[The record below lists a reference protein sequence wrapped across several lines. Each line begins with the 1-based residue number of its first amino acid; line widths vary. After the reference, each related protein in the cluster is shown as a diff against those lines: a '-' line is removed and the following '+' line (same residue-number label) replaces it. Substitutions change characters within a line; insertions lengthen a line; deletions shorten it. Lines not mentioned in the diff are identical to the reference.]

1 MIPALKEPV
10 MTPLRR
16 QMIDAMARRG
26 FALRTQE
33 SYVDAIAHM
42 SMFYRRD
49 PATYTH
55 AEVEAYLLH
64 LIQDRKLSYSTVNQA
79 ACASRFL
86 YETVLGHERARF
98 PIACAKAPQT
108 QPHLLARAEIA
119 ALFAA
124 CRHPLQRTLLQTIY
138 AAGLRVSEACV
149 LRVADID
156 SQPDRMSVRVE
167 QGKGAKDRYT
177 LLAPTLCEHLQ
188 QYMRSYHARQWL
200 FPGRERG
207 SPLSIASAQRAYE
220 GARARAHIT
229 KPGGIH
235 TLRHCFAT
243 HLLEG
248 GVDLHTIQRL
258 LGHAHIGTTSRYL
271 HLTSPQFAAPKG
283 VDPLDLLAGLP
294 RVAV

>member
-1 MIPALKEPV
+1 

-16 QMIDAMARRG
+16 RMIDAMIQRG
-26 FALRTQE
+26 FAQRTQE
-33 SYVDAIAHM
+33 SYVEAIVRM
-42 SMFYRRD
+42 SRHYGRD
-49 PATYTH
+49 PASYT
-55 AEVEAYLLH
+55 AADVEAYLLY
-64 LIQDRKLSYSTVNQA
+64 LIKERKLSYSTVNQA

-86 YETVLGHERARF
+86 FLTVLGYECARF
-98 PIACAKAPQT
+98 PIPCAKAPQT

-124 CRHPLQRTLLQTIY
+124 CVHPLHRTLLQTIY
-138 AAGLRVSEACV
+138 AAGLRVSEACA
-149 LRVADID
+149 LRVTDID

-177 LLAPTLCEHLQ
+177 LLAPTLYAHLREHA
-188 QYMRSYHARQWL
+188 RSYQTRQWL
-200 FPGRERG
+200 FPRRDGHR
-207 SPLSIASAQRAYE
+207 PLTIESAQRAYQ
-220 GARARAHIT
+220 GARARAGIT

-248 GVDLHTIQRL
+248 GVDLYTIQRL
-258 LGHAHIGTTSRYL
+258 LGHGHIGTTSRYL

-294 RVAV
+294 GAHA

>member
-1 MIPALKEPV
+1 

-16 QMIDAMARRG
+16 RMIDAMIQRG
-26 FALRTQE
+26 FAQRTQE
-33 SYVDAIAHM
+33 SYVEAIVRM
-42 SMFYRRD
+42 SRHYGRD
-49 PATYTH
+49 PATYTA
-55 AEVEAYLLH
+55 AEVEAYLLY
-64 LIQDRKLSYSTVNQA
+64 LIKERKLSYSTVNQA

-86 YETVLGHERARF
+86 FLTVLGYECIRF
-98 PIACAKAPQT
+98 PIPCAKAPQT

-124 CRHPLQRTLLQTIY
+124 CVHPLHRTLLQTIY
-138 AAGLRVSEACV
+138 AAGLRVSEACA
-149 LRVADID
+149 LRVTDID

-177 LLAPTLCEHLQ
+177 LLAPTLYVHLREHA
-188 QYMRSYHARQWL
+188 RSYQTRQWL
-200 FPGRERG
+200 FPRRDGHR
-207 SPLSIASAQRAYE
+207 PLTIESAQRAYQ
-220 GARARAHIT
+220 GARARAGIT

-248 GVDLHTIQRL
+248 GVDLYTIQRL
-258 LGHAHIGTTSRYL
+258 LGHGHIGTTSRYL

-294 RVAV
+294 GAHA

>member
-1 MIPALKEPV
+1 

-16 QMIDAMARRG
+16 RMIDAMVQRG

-33 SYVDAIAHM
+33 SYVDAIVRM
-42 SMFYRRD
+42 SRFYGRD
-49 PATYTH
+49 PSTYTV
-55 AEVEAYLLH
+55 ADVEAYLLY
-64 LIQDRKLSYSTVNQA
+64 LIKERKLSYSTVNQA

-86 YETVLGHERARF
+86 FETVLGHGRTRF
-98 PIACAKAPQT
+98 PIPCAKVPQT

-124 CRHPLQRTLLQTIY
+124 CIHPLHRTLLQTIY
-138 AAGLRVSEACV
+138 AAGLRVSEACA

-177 LLAPTLCEHLQ
+177 LLTPTLCEQLRQHV
-188 QYMRSYHARQWL
+188 RSYHPRQWL
-200 FPGRERG
+200 FPKRDGG
-207 SPLSIASAQRAYE
+207 SHLTIESAQRAYQ
-220 GARARAHIT
+220 GARARARIT

-248 GVDLHTIQRL
+248 GVDLYTIQRL
-258 LGHAHIGTTSRYL
+258 LGHGHIGTTSRYL
-271 HLTSPQFAAPKG
+271 HLTSAQFAAPKG

-294 RVAV
+294 GLPTPPQAQR

>member
-1 MIPALKEPV
+1 

-16 QMIDAMARRG
+16 RMIDAMVQRG

-33 SYVDAIAHM
+33 SYVDAIVRL
-42 SMFYRRD
+42 SRFYGRD
-49 PATYTH
+49 PTSYTI
-55 AEVEAYLLH
+55 ADVEAYLLY
-64 LIQDRKLSYSTVNQA
+64 LIQERKLSYSTVNQA

-86 YETVLGHERARF
+86 FETVLGHERTLF
-98 PIACAKAPQT
+98 PIPCAKVPRT

-124 CRHPLQRTLLQTIY
+124 CIHPLHRTLLQTIY
-138 AAGLRVSEACV
+138 AAGLRVSEACA

-156 SQPDRMSVRVE
+156 SQPDRMTVRVE

-177 LLAPTLCEHLQ
+177 LLTPTLCEQLRLHV
-188 QYMRSYHARQWL
+188 RSYHTRQWL
-200 FPGRERG
+200 FPKRDGDSHLTIE
-207 SPLSIASAQRAYE
+207 SAQRAYH
-220 GARARAHIT
+220 GARSRAHIT

-248 GVDLHTIQRL
+248 GVDLYTIQRL
-258 LGHAHIGTTSRYL
+258 LGHGHIGTTSRYL

-294 RVAV
+294 RVPTPPPAYR

>member
-1 MIPALKEPV
+1 

-16 QMIDAMARRG
+16 RMIDAMVQRG
-26 FALRTQE
+26 FAQRTQE
-33 SYVDAIAHM
+33 SYVEAIVRM
-42 SMFYRRD
+42 SRHYGRD
-49 PATYTH
+49 PATYTA
-55 AEVEAYLLH
+55 AEVEAYLLY
-64 LIQDRKLSYSTVNQA
+64 LIKERKLSYSTVNQA

-86 YETVLGHERARF
+86 FLTVLGYECTRF
-98 PIACAKAPQT
+98 PIPCAKAPQT

-124 CRHPLQRTLLQTIY
+124 CIHPLHRTLLQTIY
-138 AAGLRVSEACV
+138 ATGLRVSEACA

-177 LLAPTLCEHLQ
+177 LLAPTLYAHLRQ
-188 QYMRSYHARQWL
+188 HARSYQTRQWL
-200 FPGRERG
+200 FPRRDGHR
-207 SPLSIASAQRAYE
+207 PLTIESAQRAYQ
-220 GARARAHIT
+220 GARARAGIT

-248 GVDLHTIQRL
+248 GVDLYTIQRL
-258 LGHAHIGTTSRYL
+258 LGHGHIGTTSRYL

-283 VDPLDLLAGLP
+283 VDPLDLLAALP
-294 RVAV
+294 HVPA

>member
-1 MIPALKEPV
+1 
-10 MTPLRR
+10 MTPLRQR
-16 QMIDAMARRG
+16 MIDAMVQRG

-33 SYVDAIAHM
+33 SYVDAIVRM
-42 SMFYRRD
+42 SRFYGRD
-49 PATYTH
+49 PATYAV
-55 AEVEAYLLH
+55 AEVQAYLLY
-64 LIQDRKLSYSTVNQA
+64 LIQERKLSYSTVNQA

-86 YETVLGHERARF
+86 FESVLGHERARF
-98 PIACAKAPQT
+98 PIPCAKVPQT

-124 CRHPLQRTLLQTIY
+124 CRHPLYRTLLQTIY
-138 AAGLRVSEACV
+138 AAGLRVSEACA
-149 LRVADID
+149 LRVKDID

-167 QGKGAKDRYT
+167 HGKGAKDRYT
-177 LLAPTLCEHLQ
+177 LLAPT
-188 QYMRSYHARQWL
+188 
-200 FPGRERG
+200 
-207 SPLSIASAQRAYE
+207 SAQRAYQ
-220 GARARAHIT
+220 GARSGASIT

-248 GVDLHTIQRL
+248 GVDLYTIQRL

-271 HLTSPQFAAPKG
+271 HLTAPQFAAPTG

-294 RVAV
+294 RGPASSPAHP

>member
-1 MIPALKEPV
+1 

-16 QMIDAMARRG
+16 RMIDAMVQRG

-33 SYVDAIAHM
+33 SYVDAIVRM
-42 SMFYRRD
+42 SRFYGRD
-49 PATYTH
+49 PTTYRI
-55 AEVEAYLLH
+55 ADVEAYLLY
-64 LIQDRKLSYSTVNQA
+64 LIQERKLSYSTVNQA

-86 YETVLGHERARF
+86 FETVLGHERARF
-98 PIACAKAPQT
+98 PIPCAKAPRT

-124 CRHPLQRTLLQTIY
+124 CIHPLHRTLLQTIY
-138 AAGLRVSEACV
+138 AAGLRVSEACA
-149 LRVADID
+149 LRVKDID

-177 LLAPTLCEHLQ
+177 LLTPTLCEQLRQHV
-188 QYMRSYHARQWL
+188 RSYHPRQWL
-200 FPGRERG
+200 FPKRDGDSHLTIE
-207 SPLSIASAQRAYE
+207 SAQRAYH

-248 GVDLHTIQRL
+248 GVDLYTIQRL
-258 LGHAHIGTTSRYL
+258 LGHGNIGTTSRYL

-294 RVAV
+294 RVSTPSPAQR

>member
-1 MIPALKEPV
+1 

-16 QMIDAMARRG
+16 RMIDAMVQRG

-33 SYVDAIAHM
+33 SYVDAIVRM
-42 SMFYRRD
+42 SRFYGRD
-49 PATYTH
+49 PTTYTVTD
-55 AEVEAYLLH
+55 VEAYLLY
-64 LIQDRKLSYSTVNQA
+64 LIQQRKLFYSTVNQA

-86 YETVLGHERARF
+86 FETVLGHERTLF
-98 PIACAKAPQT
+98 PIPCAKVPRT

-124 CRHPLQRTLLQTIY
+124 CIHPLHRTLLQTIY
-138 AAGLRVSEACV
+138 AAGLRVSEACA

-156 SQPDRMSVRVE
+156 SQPDRMSLRVE

-177 LLAPTLCEHLQ
+177 LLTPTLCEQLRQHA
-188 QYMRSYHARQWL
+188 RSYHPRQWL
-200 FPGRERG
+200 FPKRDGDSHLTIE
-207 SPLSIASAQRAYE
+207 SAQRAYH

-248 GVDLHTIQRL
+248 GVDLYTIQRL
-258 LGHAHIGTTSRYL
+258 LGHGNIGTTSRYL

-294 RVAV
+294 RVCTPSPAHP

>member
-1 MIPALKEPV
+1 

-16 QMIDAMARRG
+16 RMIDAMVQRG

-33 SYVDAIAHM
+33 SYIDAIVRM
-42 SMFYRRD
+42 SRFYGRD
-49 PATYTH
+49 PATYAV
-55 AEVEAYLLH
+55 AEVQAYLLY
-64 LIQDRKLSYSTVNQA
+64 LIQERKLSYSTVNQA

-86 YETVLGHERARF
+86 FESVLGHERARF
-98 PIACAKAPQT
+98 LIPCAKVPQT

-119 ALFAA
+119 ALFAG
-124 CRHPLQRTLLQTIY
+124 CRHPLYRTLLQTVY
-138 AAGLRVSEACV
+138 AAGLRVSEACA
-149 LRVADID
+149 LRVKDID

-177 LLAPTLCEHLQ
+177 LLAPSLCEQLRQHA
-188 QYMRSYHARQWL
+188 RRYHTRQWL
-200 FPGRERG
+200 FPKREG
-207 SPLSIASAQRAYE
+207 DGHVTIASAQRAYQ
-220 GARARAHIT
+220 GARSRASIT

-248 GVDLHTIQRL
+248 GIDLYTIQRL

-271 HLTSPQFAAPKG
+271 HLTSPQFAAPSG

-294 RVAV
+294 RGPASSPAHP

>member
-1 MIPALKEPV
+1 
-10 MTPLRR
+10 
-16 QMIDAMARRG
+16 MIDAMVQRG
-26 FALRTQE
+26 LALRTQE
-33 SYVDAIAHM
+33 SYVDAIVRM
-42 SMFYRRD
+42 SRFYGRD
-49 PATYTH
+49 PTSYTV
-55 AEVEAYLLH
+55 ADVEAYLLY
-64 LIQDRKLSYSTVNQA
+64 LIQERKLSYSTVNQA

-86 YETVLGHERARF
+86 FETVLGHERARF
-98 PIACAKAPQT
+98 PIPCAKAPRT

-124 CRHPLQRTLLQTIY
+124 CIHPLHRTLLQTIY
-138 AAGLRVSEACV
+138 AAGLRVSEACA
-149 LRVADID
+149 LRVKDID

-177 LLAPTLCEHLQ
+177 LLTPTLCAQLREHVC
-188 QYMRSYHARQWL
+188 RYHLRQWL
-200 FPGRERG
+200 FPKRDGG
-207 SPLSIASAQRAYE
+207 SHLTIESAQRAYQ
-220 GARARAHIT
+220 GARARAHIS

-248 GVDLHTIQRL
+248 GVDLYTIQRL
-258 LGHAHIGTTSRYL
+258 LGHGNIGTTSRYL

-294 RVAV
+294 RVSTPSPAPR

>member
-1 MIPALKEPV
+1 

-16 QMIDAMARRG
+16 RMIDAMVQRG
-26 FALRTQE
+26 LALRTQE
-33 SYVDAIAHM
+33 SYVDAIVRM
-42 SMFYRRD
+42 SRFYGRD
-49 PATYTH
+49 PTSYTV
-55 AEVEAYLLH
+55 ADVEAYLLY
-64 LIQDRKLSYSTVNQA
+64 LIQERKLSYSTVNQA

-86 YETVLGHERARF
+86 FETVLGHERARF
-98 PIACAKAPQT
+98 PIPCAKVPQT

-124 CRHPLQRTLLQTIY
+124 CIHPLHRTLLQTIY
-138 AAGLRVSEACV
+138 AAGLRVSEACA
-149 LRVADID
+149 LRVKDID

-177 LLAPTLCEHLQ
+177 LLTPTLCAQLREHVC
-188 QYMRSYHARQWL
+188 RYHLRQWL
-200 FPGRERG
+200 FPKRDGG
-207 SPLSIASAQRAYE
+207 SHLTIESAQRAYQ
-220 GARARAHIT
+220 GARARAHIS

-248 GVDLHTIQRL
+248 GVDLYTIQRL
-258 LGHAHIGTTSRYL
+258 LGHGNIGTTSRYL

-294 RVAV
+294 RVSTPSPAPR

>member
-1 MIPALKEPV
+1 

-16 QMIDAMARRG
+16 RMIDAMIQRG
-26 FALRTQE
+26 FAQRTQE
-33 SYVDAIAHM
+33 SYVEAIVRM
-42 SMFYRRD
+42 SRHYGRD
-49 PATYTH
+49 PATYTA
-55 AEVEAYLLH
+55 AEVEAYLLY
-64 LIQDRKLSYSTVNQA
+64 LIKERKLSYSTVNQA

-86 YETVLGHERARF
+86 FLTVLGYECARF
-98 PIACAKAPQT
+98 PIPCAKAPQT

-124 CRHPLQRTLLQTIY
+124 CVHPLHRTLLQTIY
-138 AAGLRVSEACV
+138 AAGLRVSEACA
-149 LRVADID
+149 LRVTDID

-177 LLAPTLCEHLQ
+177 LLAPTLYAHLREHA
-188 QYMRSYHARQWL
+188 RSYQTRQWL
-200 FPGRERG
+200 FPRRDGHR
-207 SPLSIASAQRAYE
+207 PLTIESAQRAYQ
-220 GARARAHIT
+220 GARARAGIT

-248 GVDLHTIQRL
+248 GVDLYTIQRL
-258 LGHAHIGTTSRYL
+258 LGHGHIGTTSRYL

-283 VDPLDLLAGLP
+283 IDPLDLLAGLP
-294 RVAV
+294 GAHA